1 MPAIVLTWIANSL
14 AIWVVAYF
22 FRGVSVAS
30 FTDAIVAGA
39 VLSVVNAVVRPVLL
53 ILTLPI
59 TILTLG
65 LFYFI
70 VTAMCLWLTQALIPG
85 FSVHAFFTTVVAS
98 VAIGILSA
106 IINRVLKGSAKP
118 AA

>member
-1 MPAIVLTWIANSL
+1 MPAIILTWIANSL

-22 FRGVSVAS
+22 LRGVSVAS

-39 VLSVVNAVVRPVLL
+39 VLSLVNAFVRPILL

-65 LFYFI
+65 LFYFV
-70 VTAMCLWLTQALIPG
+70 VTAMCLWLTEALIPG
-85 FSVHAFFTTVVAS
+85 FSVHGFLTTIVAS

-106 IINRVLKGSAKP
+106 IINRILKGATTP
-118 AA
+118 AR